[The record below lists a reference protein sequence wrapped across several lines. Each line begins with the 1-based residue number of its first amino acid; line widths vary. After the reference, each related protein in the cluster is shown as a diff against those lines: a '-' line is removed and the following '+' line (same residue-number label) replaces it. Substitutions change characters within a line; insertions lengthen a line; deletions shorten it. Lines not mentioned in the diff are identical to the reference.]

1 MLAVDLEQQV
11 LSRKE
16 FKQRKRH
23 EKAAVE
29 CGDEGS
35 SSAVSLRVR
44 EIARS
49 AFNFSDLDIDEF
61 FSDVD
66 ATDVCDMHYCC
77 VISLMSVHT
86 VLF

>member
-11 LSRKE
+11 LSKNE
-16 FKQRKRH
+16 LKQRKRRH
-23 EKAAVE
+23 QKTPAE
-29 CGDEGS
+29 CGNEQS

-49 AFNFSDLDIDEF
+49 AFNFSELDIDAF

-66 ATDVCDMHYCC
+66 VTE
-77 VISLMSVHT
+77 VHT
-86 VLF
+86 LQ